1 MSKKKAIVCTILFG
15 IIIFA
20 IAIVTCFIKS
30 DEYGFTLFEILS
42 PSICGLWCGER
53 VGKFYDWL
61 TK

>member
-20 IAIVTCFIKS
+20 IGTATFFIKN
-30 DEYGFTLFEILS
+30 DEYGFRLFDLIS
-42 PSICGLWCGER
+42 PTICGVWCGER
-53 VGKFYDWL
+53 IGKFHDWL